1 MRYMVQLI
9 QVYRKLKSYQTQFL
23 SLVMIGEPRMVS
35 WCLLKCVVSPD
46 QVNVISNKQHFQIN
60 LLKGETLETC
70 DTQCDSQ
77 WGAVGSESG
86 NNYCP
91 KTLLNLHNPV
101 GGGGG

>member
-1 MRYMVQLI
+1 M
-9 QVYRKLKSYQTQFL
+9 
-23 SLVMIGEPRMVS
+23 MIGEPRMVS
-35 WCLLKCVVSPD
+35 WCLPNCVVSPH
-46 QVNVISNKQHFQIN
+46 QINVISNKQHFQIN

-86 NNYCP
+86 NNYCT

-101 GGGGG
+101 GGEGGEHVPLSI